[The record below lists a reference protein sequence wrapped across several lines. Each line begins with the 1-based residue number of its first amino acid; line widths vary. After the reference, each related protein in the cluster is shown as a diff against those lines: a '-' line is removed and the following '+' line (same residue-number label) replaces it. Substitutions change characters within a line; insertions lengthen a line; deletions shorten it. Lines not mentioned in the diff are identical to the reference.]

1 MILEIEDELNLLD
14 EEARTLMQRCADS
27 AQAAEGV
34 QLPLGVFIRIVDDDE
49 IRVINREQR
58 SKDMATD
65 VLSFPTVNYPQ
76 GKTAGSCE
84 RLIRRE
90 YDPEMG
96 ASLLGDIIISMDH
109 VRAQAAQYGHS
120 EQRETGYLLTH
131 GLFHLMGYDHMT
143 EYDKPVM
150 RAMEERA
157 LSAIGLTREDEN
169 VTDEML
175 LEKAVSMLEYA
186 YVPYSHYAVGA
197 ALLAGDGRVFTGC
210 NVENAAYGNTMCA
223 ERTALFKAVS
233 EGAQEFEAIA
243 IAARGSAP
251 FPCGACRQSLYE
263 FAPDLRVMVTWD
275 GNVRKTT
282 LRQLLPE
289 GFGPSSLDI
298 EK

>member
-1 MILEIEDELNLLD
+1 MILEIDDERSLLD
-14 EEARTLMQRCADS
+14 DEARALMQRCADS
-27 AQAAEGV
+27 AEKTEGV
-34 QLPLGVFIRIVDDDE
+34 TLPLYAFVRIVDDDE
-49 IRVINREQR
+49 IQVINREQR
-58 SKDMATD
+58 SKDVSTD

-76 GKTAGSCE
+76 GRTAGNCE
-84 RLIRRE
+84 KLLRRE

-109 VRAQAAQYGHS
+109 VRAQAQQYGHS
-120 EQRETGYLLTH
+120 VQRETGYLLTH

-143 EYDKPVM
+143 DADKPVM

-157 LSAIGLTREDEN
+157 LGAIGLTREDN
-169 VTDEML
+169 AVTDEKL
-175 LEKAVSMLEYA
+175 LEMAVGMLEYS

-197 ALLAGDGRVFTGC
+197 ALLAKDGRVFTGC

-233 EGAQEFEAIA
+233 EGAREFEAVA

-298 EK
+298 